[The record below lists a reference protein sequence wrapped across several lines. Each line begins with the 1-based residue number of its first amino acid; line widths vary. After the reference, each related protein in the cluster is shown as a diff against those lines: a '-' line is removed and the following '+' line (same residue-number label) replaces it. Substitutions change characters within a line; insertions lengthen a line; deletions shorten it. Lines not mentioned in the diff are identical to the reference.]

1 MNVPALPATGPVLSA
16 TAMSAGYGK
25 KLVISGIDLAV
36 QPGEIVGVLGH
47 NGAGK
52 TTLARALC
60 GIIAPRTGQVR
71 LLGQAITGHSPSRNV
86 TAGMAIVPQGHGI
99 FPTLTVA
106 KNLELGGLIVR
117 ERAVLAQRTEAVLDL
132 FPILRERQRQV
143 GGTLSGGQQQML
155 AIGMAMM
162 TQPRMLVLDEP
173 SIGLAPQLVERVMA
187 SIRAINE
194 TYNTSI
200 LMVEQNLR
208 HCLRTASRAIVLNRG
223 EKVFDGPTADLA
235 DNDSLLKLF

>member
-1 MNVPALPATGPVLSA
+1 MSAALSTIGLA
-16 TAMSAGYGK
+16 AGYGK
-25 KLVISGIDLAV
+25 KTVIRSIDIAV

-52 TTLARALC
+52 TTLARAIC
-60 GIIAPRTGQVR
+60 GIITPRQGRVM
-71 LLGQAITGHSPSRNV
+71 LGDADITGRSPARNV
-86 TAGMAIVPQGHGI
+86 LGGLAIVPQGHGI

-106 KNLELGGLIVR
+106 KNLELGGLVVR
-117 ERAVLAQRTEAVLDL
+117 DAKVLAERVEAVFEL
-132 FPILRERQRQV
+132 FPILRERQKQV
-143 GGTLSGGQQQML
+143 GGTMSGGQQQML

-162 TQPRMLVLDEP
+162 SQPRVLVLDEP

-187 SIRAINE
+187 SIRAINAR
-194 TYNTSI
+194 YQTSI

-208 HCLRTASRAIVLNRG
+208 HCLATASRAIVINRG

-235 DNDSLLKLF
+235 DNSALLKLF

>member
-1 MNVPALPATGPVLSA
+1 VSAALSTIGL
-16 TAMSAGYGK
+16 SAGYGK
-25 KLVISGIDLAV
+25 KTVIRGIDVTV

-52 TTLARALC
+52 TTLARAIC
-60 GIIAPRTGQVR
+60 GIIAPRQGRVM
-71 LLGQAITGHSPSRNV
+71 LGDNDITGRSPARNV
-86 TAGMAIVPQGHGI
+86 VGGLAIVPQGHGI

-117 ERAVLAQRTEAVLDL
+117 DAKILADRMEAVFEL
-132 FPILRERQRQV
+132 FPILRERQKQV
-143 GGTLSGGQQQML
+143 GGTMSGGQQQML

-162 TQPRMLVLDEP
+162 SQPRVLVLDEP

-187 SIRAINE
+187 SIRTINA
-194 TYNTSI
+194 TYRTSI

-208 HCLRTASRAIVLNRG
+208 HCLATASRAIVINRG

-235 DNDSLLKLF
+235 DNSALLKLF

>member
-1 MNVPALPATGPVLSA
+1 VSAAQSNPILSA
-16 TAMSAGYGK
+16 TGLSAGYGK
-25 KLVISGIDLAV
+25 KLVISGIELAV
-36 QPGEIVGVLGH
+36 HPGEIVGVLGH

-60 GIIAPRTGQVR
+60 GIIAPRSGQVS
-71 LLGQAITGHSPSRNV
+71 LLGQLITGHSPSRNV
-86 TAGMAIVPQGHGI
+86 AGGLAIVPQGHGI
-99 FPTLTVA
+99 FPTLTVS
-106 KNLELGGLIVR
+106 KNLRLGGLIVR
-117 ERAVLAQRTEAVLDL
+117 DRTVLAERTDEVFDL
-132 FPILRERQRQV
+132 FPILRERQKQV

-194 TYNTSI
+194 KYQTSI
-200 LMVEQNLR
+200 LMVEQNLK

-235 DNDSLLKLF
+235 DNDALLKLF